1 MSERIDI
8 NYSAAKN
15 LLDLLKVL
23 KEAGVPDNLH
33 WRYIEKYQGKKAR
46 EIGIPLYGQFE
57 LTPLCNL
64 DCKMCYVHL
73 NNEQFKGARLL
84 PGKWWKDLA
93 FKAHSLGMM
102 NAVLTGGECL
112 TYPEFD
118 EVYMFIR
125 NLGVKV
131 FIKTNGVL
139 LNKERIAFFKKFQP
153 RGIIISLYGSTN
165 DVYNRVT
172 GQAVFDIV
180 YENILQLKNCDLP
193 ISIALTPNEYMY
205 DDIKNIIDLV
215 NQLSIPLSV
224 NAMLFPP
231 RKETGREIC
240 DLSPEKYVRIFKS
253 LGQEESHSIVPQN
266 EAELKECDITE
277 TPKVGLGCSAGRSF
291 FDVSW
296 NGIMSGCTNLDS
308 LKVSLL
314 ENEFATAWELINADA
329 ISYSLPIECNECEFN
344 NLCFNCTAYRQNRND
359 RGHCNLEV
367 CNRTKIF
374 VKEGYY
380 QS

>member
-1 MSERIDI
+1 MSERIDLK
-8 NYSAAKN
+8 YSTANN
-15 LLDLLKVL
+15 LLDLLKLL
-23 KEAGVPDNLH
+23 KEDGVPDNLH

-46 EIGIPLYGQFE
+46 EIGIPLSGQFE

-131 FIKTNGVL
+131 LIKTNGVL

-172 GQAVFDIV
+172 GQAVF
-180 YENILQLKNCDLP
+180 
-193 ISIALTPNEYMY
+193 
-205 DDIKNIIDLV
+205 
-215 NQLSIPLSV
+215 
-224 NAMLFPP
+224 F
-231 RKETGREIC
+231 
-240 DLSPEKYVRIFKS
+240 
-253 LGQEESHSIVPQN
+253 
-266 EAELKECDITE
+266 
-277 TPKVGLGCSAGRSF
+277 
-291 FDVSW
+291 
-296 NGIMSGCTNLDS
+296 
-308 LKVSLL
+308 
-314 ENEFATAWELINADA
+314 
-329 ISYSLPIECNECEFN
+329 
-344 NLCFNCTAYRQNRND
+344 
-359 RGHCNLEV
+359 
-367 CNRTKIF
+367 TKI
-374 VKEGYY
+374 YY
-380 QS
+380 N